1 MSTDTGDYETRVCFT
16 MPPKTQSSGLE
27 RDIFRNKTD
36 EATANYSWYD
46 FSLPRLELHV
56 ALMFAVTQI
65 FHFSLKRYGVP
76 LFTSQ
81 LIAGLIFSEAI
92 LGEEI
97 STKLMTKDSIQV
109 LGAIGTFGYSFF
121 LFLIGVKTD
130 PAMITRAS
138 KRASFVGVLSVLAPL
153 LCILPIIPLSQFE
166 GIDKISEVDTLFILP
181 CYALTAFP
189 VITVLLSDMKIL
201 NSELGRICHSSALT
215 GDIFSM
221 FILVASGMLKY
232 LLLIDK
238 ANSLIFIGSAIAFFA
253 IVLLVLRP
261 AMSMVVRYTPEGK
274 PVSQTFVYLI
284 IIAFLACV
292 SLINR
297 WHRVF
302 SLLAPYV
309 LGLAVPHGP
318 PLGSH
323 LVDKFDSM
331 IQNLFVPLFVTGCA
345 MRVKSIN
352 IFKDSLI
359 MVNSAI
365 AIVALLVK
373 FLVCFLPQLYSKMP
387 MKDALALALI
397 MCSKGIVELAA
408 FAFLIDVKLIDQN
421 VFGFMFFVITFMAS
435 FVPLAVKCLYDPSRK
450 YAGYNKRNVMG
461 LRPNSE
467 LPIVAVIHV
476 PDNVGSIINLLDV
489 SCPTKDNPMTVD
501 VLHLIKLSGQAAPIF
516 ISHQKKRNLISCN
529 SYSQNLI
536 ISFNK
541 FQGNNWGA
549 VSVNFYTAVSPPNL
563 MHDDICTLA
572 LDKLASL
579 VILPFHR
586 RWYMNGSIES
596 NCNHIRTLNARVL
609 EKAPCSVGILVDR
622 GNMRRAMMPS
632 DSSSSHDHDDL
643 PSYNVALVFLGGNDD
658 REALTFAKRMVQD
671 TRISLTVLHLT
682 ANDNNQPSANKH
694 WDDMRD
700 SEVLRD
706 VKTNG
711 YINYMHKEVADGHE
725 TTMIIRSMV
734 NNFKLIIVGRRDK
747 LESQQTSGL
756 IGWSE
761 FPELGVLGDLFA
773 SVDYSGRCS
782 VLVVQQQETVV
793 GI

>member
-1 MSTDTGDYETRVCFT
+1 MSTNTGYYETRVCFPL
-16 MPPKTQSSGLE
+16 PPKTQSSGLE
-27 RDIFRNKTD
+27 RHIFRNKTD

-46 FSLPRLELHV
+46 FSLPRFELHV
-56 ALMFAVTQI
+56 ALIFAVTQI
-65 FHFSLKRYGVP
+65 FHFSLKRFGVP

-81 LIAGLIFSEAI
+81 LIFYDLQLWLRNCVDLFELGRLIFSEAI

-97 STKLMTKDSIQV
+97 STKLMTEDSIQV
-109 LGAIGTFGYSFF
+109 LGTIGTFGYSFF

-153 LCILPIIPLSQFE
+153 LCILPIILLSQ
-166 GIDKISEVDTLFILP
+166 ISEVDTLFILP

-215 GDIFSM
+215 GDILSM
-221 FILVASGMLKY
+221 FLIVASGMLKY
-232 LLLIDK
+232 GLSIDK
-238 ANSLIFIGSAIAFFA
+238 ANSLFVIGSAIAFFA

-284 IIAFLACV
+284 IIAFLAYV
-292 SLINR
+292 SLNR

-309 LGLAVPHGP
+309 LGLAVPNGP

-323 LVDKFDSM
+323 LVDRFDSM

-345 MRVKSIN
+345 MRVKSID

-387 MKDALALALI
+387 MNDALALALI

-408 FAFLIDVKLIDQN
+408 FAFLIDLKLIDQN
-421 VFGFMFFVITFMAS
+421 VYGFMFFVIIFTAS
-435 FVPLAVKCLYDPSRK
+435 FVPLVVKRLYDPSRK
-450 YAGYNKRNVMG
+450 YAGYNKRNLMG

-476 PDNVGSIINLLDV
+476 PDNVGSIINLLEV

-516 ISHQKKRNLISCN
+516 ISHQKKKTFSGN

-549 VSVNFYTAVSPPNL
+549 VSVNVHTAVSPPSL

-572 LDKLASL
+572 LEKLASL
-579 VILPFHR
+579 VILPFH
-586 RWYMNGSIES
+586 
-596 NCNHIRTLNARVL
+596 
-609 EKAPCSVGILVDR
+609 
-622 GNMRRAMMPS
+622 
-632 DSSSSHDHDDL
+632 
-643 PSYNVALVFLGGNDD
+643 
-658 REALTFAKRMVQD
+658 
-671 TRISLTVLHLT
+671 
-682 ANDNNQPSANKH
+682 
-694 WDDMRD
+694 
-700 SEVLRD
+700 
-706 VKTNG
+706 
-711 YINYMHKEVADGHE
+711 
-725 TTMIIRSMV
+725 
-734 NNFKLIIVGRRDK
+734 
-747 LESQQTSGL
+747 
-756 IGWSE
+756 
-761 FPELGVLGDLFA
+761 
-773 SVDYSGRCS
+773 
-782 VLVVQQQETVV
+782 
-793 GI
+793 